1 VIELSSQAFVPQS
14 GFRLVPFAVQI
25 VAQAAGWPAFPLL
38 AFHFAPNRPPKRPP
52 HGKNDAR
59 DDPQCE
65 LPHHCH
71 IAAGNIAVAQFGREK
86 RKDSSSSAGRNR
98 SNDRRRKRLQ
108 KPLFFKLECYFRCD
122 LE

>member
-14 GFRLVPFAVQI
+14 GFRLVPFSVQI

-38 AFHFAPNRPPKRPP
+38 AFPFVPNRPP

-59 DDPQCE
+59 GDPQCE

-71 IAAGNIAVAQFGREK
+71 IAVGNIAVAQFDREK

-98 SNDRRRKRLQ
+98 CNDRRRKRL
-108 KPLFFKLECYFRCD
+108 
-122 LE
+122 